1 MMYLYQLTIGYKI
14 KFKKKNKFLTEKN
27 IWKDFNL

>member
-14 KFKKKNKFLTEKN
+14 KFKKKQ
-27 IWKDFNL
+27 IFNRKKYLEGF